1 MPLAVN
7 SGAVIS
13 VFRDHRNTKRGEV
26 LMQSIGMTDIG
37 ISRQINQDY
46 IFSSDTTVGI
56 LPNLYIVADGMGGHN
71 AGDFASRFC
80 VEHFI
85 EYIKSVG
92 DKPISL
98 LTCIED
104 GIRNTNEQM
113 IVAAA
118 KSPELMGMGTTFV
131 LATVGEDNVMYTANV
146 GDSLMAIKKLCFDD
160 KSVSKRDMFDA
171 LAINKSG
178 ITQIT
183 QDHSLV
189 AEMVKNGDI
198 TKDEARF
205 HPKKNVVT
213 RAISATVVVNPD
225 MFEVVLDKDDIILM
239 CSDGLSNM
247 LSDAEIFE
255 TVSAHRDD
263 LKSLA
268 EKLIAKANENGGKD
282 NISVILFC
290 V

>member
-1 MPLAVN
+1 
-7 SGAVIS
+7 
-13 VFRDHRNTKRGEV
+13 
-26 LMQSIGMTDIG
+26 MTDIG
-37 ISRQINQDY
+37 VSRQINQDY

-85 EYIKSVG
+85 ENIK
-92 DKPISL
+92 KQNEQPISL
-98 LTCIED
+98 LTFIED
-104 GIRNTNEQM
+104 NIRNTNEQM

-118 KSPELMGMGTTFV
+118 KSPQLMGMGTTFV
-131 LATVGEDNVMYTANV
+131 LATVDENNIMKVANV
-146 GDSLMAIKKLCFDD
+146 GDSRLY
-160 KSVSKRDMFDA
+160 R
-171 LAINKSG
+171 INRSG

-198 TKDEARF
+198 SKDEARF

-213 RAISATVVVNPD
+213 RAISASVVVNPD
-225 MFEVVLDKDDIILM
+225 MFEVELDENDIILL

-247 LSDAEIFE
+247 LSDSEIFE
-255 TVSAHRDD
+255 TVESNRDD

-268 EKLIAKANENGGKD
+268 EKLVAKANENGGKD
-282 NISVILFC
+282 NISVILFR

>member
-146 GDSLMAIKKLCFDD
+146 GDSRLY
-160 KSVSKRDMFDA
+160 R
-171 LAINKSG
+171 INKSG

-282 NISVILFC
+282 SKK
-290 V
+290 

>member
-1 MPLAVN
+1 
-7 SGAVIS
+7 
-13 VFRDHRNTKRGEV
+13 
-26 LMQSIGMTDIG
+26 MQSIGMTDIG

-85 EYIKSVG
+85 EIIKNHNE
-92 DKPISL
+92 KPLSL
-98 LTCIED
+98 LSFIED
-104 GIRNTNEQM
+104 SIRNTNEQM

-131 LATVGEDNVMYTANV
+131 LATVDENNVMKVANV
-146 GDSLMAIKKLCFDD
+146 GDSRLY
-160 KSVSKRDMFDA
+160 R
-171 LAINKSG
+171 INRSG

-198 TKDEARF
+198 SKDEARF

-213 RAISATVVVNPD
+213 RAISASVVVNPD
-225 MFEVVLDKDDIILM
+225 MFEVPLNDEDVILL

-247 LSDAEIFE
+247 LSDSEIFE
-255 TVSAHRDD
+255 TVESSRDD

-282 NISVILFC
+282 NISVILFR

>member
-1 MPLAVN
+1 
-7 SGAVIS
+7 
-13 VFRDHRNTKRGEV
+13 
-26 LMQSIGMTDIG
+26 MTDIG

-56 LPNLYIVADGMGGHN
+56 LPNLYVVADGMGGHN

-85 EYIKSVG
+85 DYIKSLEE
-92 DKPISL
+92 KPLSL
-98 LTCIED
+98 LSCIED

-118 KSPELMGMGTTFV
+118 KSPQLQGMGTTFV
-131 LATVGEDNVMYTANV
+131 LATVSENNVMYTANV
-146 GDSLMAIKKLCFDD
+146 GDSRLYKISPL
-160 KSVSKRDMFDA
+160 
-171 LAINKSG
+171 G

-183 QDHSLV
+183 NDHSLV

-198 TKDEARF
+198 SKDEARF

-213 RAISATVVVNPD
+213 RAISASCVVNPD
-225 MFEVVLDKDDIILM
+225 MFEVVLNEDDIVLM

-255 TVSAHRDD
+255 TVSAERD
-263 LKSLA
+263 SLEKTA
-268 EKLIAKANENGGKD
+268 QKLIERANESGGKD
-282 NISVILFC
+282 NISVIVFRI
-290 V
+290 

>member
-146 GDSLMAIKKLCFDD
+146 GDSRLY
-160 KSVSKRDMFDA
+160 R
-171 LAINKSG
+171 INKSG